1 MKGRGLALPAG
12 ALLAGVLLSGGAM
25 CIGGACSRDDAAR
38 LKRQE
43 RRQFSI
49 VMESKMRQL
58 DRGIASLGDTP
69 TLTDSVFASEVED
82 LKRNQQ
88 ALRSR
93 LAAMSAV
100 PEREWPALRDSVETD
115 YHHVREQYGALV
127 HHETLAEPAPAD
139 SSMGD
144 APSLP
149 R

>member
-12 ALLAGVLLSGGAM
+12 ALLVGALLSGGAM
-25 CIGGACSRDDAAR
+25 CISGACSRDEAAR
-38 LKRQE
+38 IKRQE

-58 DRGIASLGDTP
+58 ERGIAGLGDAST
-69 TLTDSVFASEVED
+69 TMDSVFASEVEN

-93 LAAMSAV
+93 LAAMDAV

-115 YHHVREQYGALV
+115 YHVVREQYGALV
-127 HHETLAEPAPAD
+127 HHESLAEPARVD
-139 SSMGD
+139 SSTSD
-144 APSLP
+144 SASLP